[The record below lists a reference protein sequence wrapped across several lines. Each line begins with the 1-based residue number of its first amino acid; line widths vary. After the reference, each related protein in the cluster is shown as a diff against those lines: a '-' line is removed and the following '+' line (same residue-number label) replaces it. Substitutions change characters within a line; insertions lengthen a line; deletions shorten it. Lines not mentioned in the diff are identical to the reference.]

1 MKSAVCFLK
10 PMSVS
15 ARELDKLS
23 ACKLELVALH
33 QLISP
38 THYKY
43 APTIITF
50 ILWVLHRAGTRNT
63 GHLRV
68 NKSIN
73 AGGRKDEG
81 CVGFEQVGVGVGNSV
96 LLFN

>member
-38 THYKY
+38 PHYKY
-43 APTIITF
+43 HPTIITF

-63 GHLRV
+63 GDLPA
-68 NKSIN
+68 NNSMN
-73 AGGRKDEG
+73 AGRRKDKG
-81 CVGFEQVGVGVGNSV
+81 CLGFMQVGGRGWQFSIII
-96 LLFN
+96 